1 MHARNDGKDTM
12 ASETISEVGGDMPPV
27 PDAAVRQAPEPA
39 APILGVWLDTLA
51 GFWTKINN
59 DWIFNLA
66 GLLAYNFLMALF
78 PLLLLLLA
86 ACGVLLQV
94 ISPAAEQ
101 QLQQSVA
108 GALPGNTGTILVG
121 AVSTHLKASV
131 GLLLALG
138 LVAAVIA
145 GSRLFITLEGCFGII
160 FRLRGRDPLRQNRMA
175 FGMLALS
182 LVVVPILLLV
192 SILPA
197 GLVAVIDPQG
207 HSPLGT
213 LLSGGTRLLIWIVAA
228 LLGVGATYAFVPN
241 RGGRWR
247 TWRRNWPGIVVAT
260 VLLVLYE
267 GVFRLYEHYLL
278 HADNYGT
285 IAGFALVILLFLYYL
300 AFILLLGAE
309 VNSWV
314 AGQRATAADLP
325 GMLHAVQAHRT
336 LRGAAGRT
344 AGMPQE
350 EMQHHSRARLWRYT
364 EAVLRRVG
372 AGRPLSLHLPHFRSG
387 PDRMRVLD
395 PPPPP
400 HEKSEE
406 PK

>member
-1 MHARNDGKDTM
+1 MTNEIVSQSQTLNEIVTDN
-12 ASETISEVGGDMPPV
+12 SPLPQ
-27 PDAAVRQAPEPA
+27 AAVVRQSPESATPTPTA
-39 APILGVWLDTLA
+39 NGWLETLG

-66 GLLAYNFLMALF
+66 GLLAYNILMALF

-86 ACGVLLQV
+86 GCGVLLQV

-101 QLQQSVA
+101 QLQQLVA
-108 GALPGNTGTILVG
+108 GALPGSTGTILVG
-121 AVSTHLKASV
+121 AVSAHLKRSV

-138 LVAAVIA
+138 LVAAIIA
-145 GSRLFITLEGCFGII
+145 GSRLFVTLEGCFGII

-175 FGMLALS
+175 FGMLSLA
-182 LVVVPILLLV
+182 LVVVPVVLLV

-197 GLVAVIDPQG
+197 GLVALVDPRGQ
-207 HSPLGT
+207 SPLGT
-213 LLSGGTRLLIWIVAA
+213 LLSGGARLLIWIAA
-228 LLGVGATYAFVPN
+228 SLLGVGATYAFVPN
-241 RGGRWR
+241 RRGRWR
-247 TWRRNWPGIVVAT
+247 TWRRNWPGTVVAT
-260 VLLVLYE
+260 ILLVLYE
-267 GVFRLYEHYLL
+267 GIFRLYERYLL

-325 GMLHAVQAHRT
+325 GMLHAVQAHHT

-344 AGMPQE
+344 AGLPQE
-350 EMQHHSRARLWRYT
+350 EMQRHSRAWLWRYT

-372 AGRPLSLHLPHFRSG
+372 AGRPLSRHLPHFRSG
-387 PDRMRVLD
+387 PDRKTPAPAPAPAPR
-395 PPPPP
+395 
-400 HEKSEE
+400 EKSEE
-406 PK
+406 TK